1 MIPAD
6 FLNTAVQMVG
16 LRNRLVHLYMTVEA
30 KRIYQVLRENLD
42 DFDRFVNYIL
52 KAFKEELLR

>member
-1 MIPAD
+1 
-6 FLNTAVQMVG
+6 MVG